1 MAFNF
6 KAALAS
12 IDSNNKSLATAL
24 VDIIDNPAFDATLS
38 KEQVASLLAVS
49 GLTMGDLTLALLP
62 LATSLSISSISNFS
76 VGAIAT
82 GLSGRL
88 YFGANME
95 FENVPLSHSVHAEQS
110 AISHAWLKGELGI
123 LNISVNYSPCGH
135 CRQFMNELSSANE
148 LSIQLPNHELQMLQH
163 YLPDSFG
170 PQDLATSRRLMD
182 QQAQTFAFNDSASEG
197 QLAQAALAAMNLSY
211 APYSQYYCG
220 IALELSSGAVF
231 QGRYAENAAFNPSL
245 SPLQV
250 ALVQIVM
257 AGQTVKDVVRAIL
270 VENTNSQISYA
281 KEIEGLLYSLNENI
295 EFACISV

>member
-6 KAALAS
+6 APALAS
-12 IDSNNKSLATAL
+12 IESNNVKLASAL
-24 VDIIDNPAFDATLS
+24 EDIISRPSFDATLS
-38 KEQVASLLAVS
+38 KQQVLSLLAIS
-49 GLTMGDLTLALLP
+49 DLAINDLTIALLP
-62 LATSLSISSISNFS
+62 LASALSIANISNFS

-95 FENVPLSHSVHAEQS
+95 FENVPLSYSVHAEQS

-123 LNISVNYSPCGH
+123 SNISVNYSPCGH

-148 LSIQLPNHELQMLQH
+148 LTIQLPGRDLQVLQY

-182 QQAQTFAFNDSASEG
+182 QQAQSYVLTASAGKDE
-197 QLAQAALAAMNLSY
+197 LAQVALAAMNLSY

-220 IALELSSGAVF
+220 IALELHCGAMF

-257 AGQTVKDVVRAIL
+257 AGQTVKDVVRAVL
-270 VENTNSQISYA
+270 VENANSPISYA
-281 KEIEGLLYSLNENI
+281 KEVESLLLRLNKGI
-295 EFACISV
+295 EFARIAV